1 MLASKKSA
9 RDFKG
14 QTIDIH
20 SHVGVS
26 MKSFAM
32 GEYPYAETLEGI
44 YYKQLSGGVDV
55 NVVFPF
61 TMELF
66 CDFRRLVDTGEL
78 VEDAAPLSPV
88 PYELEN
94 RYLLRELYEHCPEL
108 SDRFLPFFCFDP
120 GRYQKEQMAVM
131 RALIGKYPVYGIKIV
146 PIACQTRAIALMEHP
161 EFFDFA
167 ASNNLPVLFHATSD
181 PAEKYSYAGD
191 LFKLIDA
198 FPKVR
203 YCLAHC
209 LIFHDGFLKEADR
222 RKNVW
227 VDNSAMKIQVDA
239 FQSNLV
245 KFNPEDR
252 FPADYSDYRKVLKAL
267 VESFPD
273 TMVWGTDSPAYAY
286 IVDRKT
292 FDGSI
297 IKFRFKGTYGDEIN
311 GLRYLSPEQQT
322 KIAHVNTLN
331 FLFGS

>member
-1 MLASKKSA
+1 MADKKTA
-9 RDFKG
+9 RDLKG
-14 QTIDIH
+14 KTIDIH

-26 MKSFAM
+26 MKSFAK

-61 TMELF
+61 APELF
-66 CDFRRLVDTGEL
+66 CNFRRLVDAGEF

-108 SDRFLPFFCFDP
+108 SGRFLPFLCLDP

-131 RALIGKYPVYGIKIV
+131 RELIGKYPVYGIKIL
-146 PIACQTRAIALMEHP
+146 PIVCQTRAIALMEHP

-167 ASNNLPVLFHATSD
+167 ESNNLPVLFHATSE

-222 RKNVW
+222 RENVW
-227 VDNSAMKIQVDA
+227 VDTAAMKIQVDV
-239 FQSNLV
+239 FRSDLV
-245 KFNPEDR
+245 KFKPEDR
-252 FPADYSDYRKVLKAL
+252 FPADYSDYRKVVKAL
-267 VESFPD
+267 VERFPA

-286 IVDRKT
+286 ITDRKT

-297 IKFRFKGTYGDEIN
+297 TKFRLKGTYEDEIN
-311 GLRYLSPEQQT
+311 GLRYLTHEQQT
-322 KIAHVNTLN
+322 KIAQVNALD